1 MKHLFLSLL
10 FLLFGS
16 ISFAQT
22 DVELAEYYFNNGDF
36 EQAKL
41 YYEQIYKSDRSNKV
55 YEKYLATLIALEELE
70 EAEKMVKKK
79 LKSSKVKAEAHVDLG
94 ALYKQFGDIDKA
106 DKEFDS
112 AVKELQAGRSAA
124 IRLGNAF
131 IKLNEY
137 NYALRTYEKAQN
149 ISTDGYPFHYEIAN
163 LQGMMGQHEE
173 MIESFMDLL
182 MVSPNYIQTVQNSL
196 NRTLNIQENEDK
208 ADLLRSSLLQR
219 VQRYPNETIYAEL
232 LIWYFN
238 QKKDFAS
245 ASIQAQSLDRRL
257 QENGYRLI
265 SIAQMATK
273 NGDYDTAVDAY
284 EYVAS
289 KGDKTPYYITSKTEA
304 LQTRLA
310 QLTSGIIQPSE
321 ADMQDLANRYIS
333 TLNDLGR
340 TADTAILMKELAHIK
355 AFYLKDSRGALD
367 LLEACVELPGLYGPI
382 LALCKLEFGDIL
394 LLEGNVWEASLLF
407 SQVELDF
414 KEDRLG
420 HEAKFRNARISYYTG
435 DFEWA
440 QAQLDVLKA
449 STTKLISND
458 AIDLSLLITDNFN
471 MDTIT
476 TPMMLFAEADL
487 LRYQNRNEEALAKMD
502 SIQSAYPG
510 HALSDEILW
519 VKADIAFKGGDFKS
533 AEGYLQDILSVHFK
547 DILADDALF
556 RLAEINELVF
566 LDLEKAAA
574 LYERIILE
582 YPGSLFVIEARKRFR
597 RLRGDNL
604 G

>member
-94 ALYKQFGDIDKA
+94 ALYKQFGDRDKA
-106 DKEFDS
+106 EKEFDS
-112 AVKELQAGRSAA
+112 AVKELQGGRSAA

-173 MIESFMDLL
+173 MVESFMDLL

-273 NGDYDTAVDAY
+273 NGDYDTGVDAY

-321 ADMQDLANRYIS
+321 EDMQDLDNRYTA

-355 AFYLKDSRGALD
+355 AFYLKDSQGALD

-382 LALCKLEFGDIL
+382 LALCKLELGDIL

-476 TPMMLFAEADL
+476 TPMMLFAEAEL
-487 LRYQNRNEEALAKMD
+487 LRYQNRNTEALAKMD
-502 SIQSAYPG
+502 SIMSEYPG

-519 VKADIAFKGGDFKS
+519 VKADIAFKSGDFKG
-533 AEGYLQDILSVHFK
+533 AEAYLQDILSVHFK
-547 DILADDALF
+547 DISADDALF
-556 RLAEINELVF
+556 RLAEINELVY
-566 LDLEKAAA
+566 LDLEQAAA